1 MKGDVRQ
8 WEEANVPGS
17 HQLVAAG
24 LALAAEMGTMS
35 GRKGDKQPGNT
46 RGTAEQKA
54 TRKQRESCKARKQTS
69 LHFGTGGMPVSE
81 RKPSGNVRVG
91 VQVVK
96 VPWGSRKTTLAK
108 GSLFGKSLGQWR
120 LVHGMEEPG
129 YPVTQT
135 ISQREMLE
143 KAGIMH
149 VKPGDQWPFSD
160 TQSGI
165 KKNKGGAGFPT
176 SAKQGEGQKEPHQ
189 LGQKQIHMEDNQ
201 LSKWIMQIK

>member
-24 LALAAEMGTMS
+24 LALAAGMGTMS

-54 TRKQRESCKARKQTS
+54 TRKQRGRAARQKS
-69 LHFGTGGMPVSE
+69 KPVWNRRDAVSE

-165 KKNKGGAGFPT
+165 KK
-176 SAKQGEGQKEPHQ
+176 KQRWCRFSY
-189 LGQKQIHMEDNQ
+189 
-201 LSKWIMQIK
+201 LSKARRGPEGATPAGTETDPYGGQSIFQMDHAG